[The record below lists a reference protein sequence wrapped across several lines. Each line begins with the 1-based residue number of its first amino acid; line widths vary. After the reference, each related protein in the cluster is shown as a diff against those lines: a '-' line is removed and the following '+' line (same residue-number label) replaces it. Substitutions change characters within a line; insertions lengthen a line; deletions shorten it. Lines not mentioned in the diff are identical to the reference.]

1 MNRKDDLEFSI
12 STEDK
17 SRVYVSPYHDNSVWL
32 SLCFRGGSAY
42 LTLTNDEAKKV
53 LEALQK
59 VVEFNENAH
68 ADA

>member
-32 SLCFRGGSAY
+32 SLAFRGGSAY